1 MAKAFGGLIGEI
13 EAGPGETR
21 RPGGLRLRRRHPGA
35 LRRPGTVLAR
45 RLKSHPNLGERLAR
59 AGVSPGGDPVL
70 TWKRLHAVEGRR
82 ATVIDLYRLVSEPI
96 GLEPHQLPLEE
107 RSRLSAAIAAV
118 FWPGFQVTAGSERT
132 DLIRVV
138 PYDKRWPSR
147 FASWRHLIA
156 NSLQNVASRI
166 DHVGSTSV
174 PGLAAKP
181 IIDIQVSVKDIS
193 DEELYVPKLERLGIQ
208 LRSRDDSHRYFR
220 PFADRPRDVHV
231 HVCPGGSNW
240 ERVHLLF
247 RDYLRA
253 NPAARKVYANTKRD
267 ASHIWMDDGWAY
279 TDAKSEVILDIL
291 EEAELWALES
301 DWSP

>member
-156 NSLQNVASRI
+156 NSRGKTDHRHPGQRQRHLGRGTLCPQAGATRNPTAQPGRFTSLLSTVCGSAEGRTRARLPRRIELGAGAPSISRLPTCESSRTQGVRE
-166 DHVGSTSV
+166 HKAGC
-174 PGLAAKP
+174 
-181 IIDIQVSVKDIS
+181 VS
-193 DEELYVPKLERLGIQ
+193 
-208 LRSRDDSHRYFR
+208 
-220 PFADRPRDVHV
+220 
-231 HVCPGGSNW
+231 
-240 ERVHLLF
+240 HL
-247 RDYLRA
+247 
-253 NPAARKVYANTKRD
+253 
-267 ASHIWMDDGWAY
+267 DG
-279 TDAKSEVILDIL
+279 
-291 EEAELWALES
+291 
-301 DWSP
+301 